1 MRVNSEVGSVGHRD
15 SRSVRVGA
23 EDSSHGDF
31 VNKKKK
37 KKKEEN
43 SNKKLKSLSSSS
55 SSKGGKRVDDDH
67 HHGVVRFGQ
76 SKDKYSSQLF
86 KSCVNLL
93 EKLMKHKF
101 GWVFNVPVDVKGL
114 GLLDYNSIIK
124 HPMDLGTVKSRL
136 LNKTL
141 YKSPIEFADDVRL
154 TFNNA
159 MLYNPKGQDVHSM
172 AEQLLKTFEDRWAGI
187 EKEFNLNKQDEI
199 DDDDDDDDE
208 EDGDQLLGRPSAPTR
223 IRSARSTMSTPPMRS
238 FVQPQQDEINDDEED
253 DMLLRR
259 PSAPSMLS
267 PPAMRSF
274 NQLQQDEIDD
284 GEGGDND
291 VLLRRPSA
299 PTKYRSAPSMLSTPA
314 MRSLDRAESVTKPVN
329 PNSVTTT
336 PIPKKP
342 KPMDAVKRDMT
353 YEEKQMLSTN
363 LQNLPSEKLDNVVQI
378 IKKRTP
384 GLSHQEDEIE
394 VDIASLEAETL
405 WELDRFVN
413 SYKRSLMSTNKRKEM

>member
-172 AEQLLKTFEDRWAGI
+172 AEQLLKIFEDRWAGI

-199 DDDDDDDDE
+199 DDDDEDDDV
-208 EDGDQLLGRPSAPTR
+208 LLGRPSAPTR

-238 FVQPQQDEINDDEED
+238 FVQPQQDEINDGEEED
-253 DMLLRR
+253 DDDVLLRR

-267 PPAMRSF
+267 APAMRSF

-284 GEGGDND
+284 GEGDDND

-314 MRSLDRAESVTKPVN
+314 MKSLDRAESVTKPVN
-329 PNSVTTT
+329 PISVTTT

-342 KPMDAVKRDMT
+342 KPMEAVKRDMT

>member
-23 EDSSHGDF
+23 EDSSHG
-31 VNKKKK
+31 
-37 KKKEEN
+37 
-43 SNKKLKSLSSSS
+43 
-55 SSKGGKRVDDDH
+55 GKRVDDHH

-172 AEQLLKTFEDRWAGI
+172 AEQLLKIFEDRWA
-187 EKEFNLNKQDEI
+187 
-199 DDDDDDDDE
+199 
-208 EDGDQLLGRPSAPTR
+208 
-223 IRSARSTMSTPPMRS
+223 
-238 FVQPQQDEINDDEED
+238 
-253 DMLLRR
+253 
-259 PSAPSMLS
+259 
-267 PPAMRSF
+267 
-274 NQLQQDEIDD
+274 
-284 GEGGDND
+284 
-291 VLLRRPSA
+291 
-299 PTKYRSAPSMLSTPA
+299 A

-342 KPMDAVKRDMT
+342 KPMEAVKRDMT

-413 SYKRSLMSTNKRKEM
+413 SYKRSLMSTNKRKE